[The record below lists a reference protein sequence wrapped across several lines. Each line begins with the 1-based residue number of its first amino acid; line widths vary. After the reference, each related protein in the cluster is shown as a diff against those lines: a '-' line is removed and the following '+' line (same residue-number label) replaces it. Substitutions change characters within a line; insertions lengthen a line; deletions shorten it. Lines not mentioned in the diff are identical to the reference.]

1 MRWVGCKW
9 VWGVGCV
16 GGGRGGACWDTALD
30 MRLMRSLSSG
40 VSAFSFRF
48 LCERC
53 DGR

>member
-1 MRWVGCKW
+1 MGK
-9 VWGVGCV
+9 GVGCGV
-16 GGGRGGACWDTALD
+16 CGEGRGGACWDTALD
-30 MRLMRSLSSG
+30 KRLMRSLSSG